1 MALSLHAPSVECGGT
16 VAGTAAWTGDG
27 SAEVSLRWA
36 TSGDG
41 TVDTGIV
48 DTAHLSG
55 GDASFELTVPDDGPM
70 TFAGKL
76 MSLRWDVVLDVG
88 DSTESVAVTVL
99 PRGGLTVW
107 VRKTAPPPQA

>member
-16 VAGTAAWTGDG
+16 VAGTASWTGDG
-27 SAEVSLRWA
+27 SAEVSLRWT

-41 TVDTGIV
+41 TPDSG
-48 DTAHLSG
+48 TAHTQSLSG
-55 GDASFELTVPDDGPM
+55 SDGAFELKVPNEGPM

-76 MSLRWDVVLDVG
+76 ISVRWEVVLRAG
-88 DSTESVAVTVL
+88 DSSESAEVTVL

-107 VRKTAPPPQA
+107 VRNVAPPPQT